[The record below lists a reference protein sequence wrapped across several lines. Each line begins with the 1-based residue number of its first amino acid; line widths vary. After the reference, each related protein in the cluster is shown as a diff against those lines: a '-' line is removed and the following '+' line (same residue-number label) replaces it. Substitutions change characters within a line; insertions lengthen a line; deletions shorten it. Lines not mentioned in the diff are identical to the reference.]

1 MSRFKNKERVQ
12 IIAPGSTYVHQYGT
26 VIETENSS
34 VKVLVDDVE
43 RALRFWETEVIAAPH
58 VPAPAKKLPETRKYI
73 RELDEDTKLLFDA
86 AGLFPQGTS
95 VQKDMQA
102 YAKHQAAIIRNL
114 KVTLAN
120 DGVNLWEDEN
130 GGE

>member
-1 MSRFKNKERVQ
+1 MSRFKNQERVL
-12 IIAPGSTYVHQYGT
+12 IVATGSSYLHQFGT
-26 VIETENSS
+26 IIETENSS
-34 VKVLVDDVE
+34 VKVLVDGVE
-43 RALRFWETEVIAAPH
+43 RALRFWDTEVVAAPS

-95 VQKDMQA
+95 VQKDMHA

-120 DGVNLWEDEN
+120 DGVNLWEDEG